1 MAKKIIAGILTVLL
15 AIGVCF
21 AVCSCGEGDDN
32 SNGGSVANTQSGIV
46 WDEID

>member
-21 AVCSCGEGDDN
+21 AVCSCGGDDN
-32 SNGGSVANTQSGIV
+32 TNTTTSIGGGEDVGF
-46 WDEID
+46 ID

>member
-21 AVCSCGEGDDN
+21 AVCSCGDEDVSTN
-32 SNGGSVANTQSGIV
+32 TTTSIGGGEDVGF
-46 WDEID
+46 ID

>member
-21 AVCSCGEGDDN
+21 AVCSCGDGETN
-32 SNGGSVANTQSGIV
+32 ITTSVGGGEDVGF
-46 WDEID
+46 ID